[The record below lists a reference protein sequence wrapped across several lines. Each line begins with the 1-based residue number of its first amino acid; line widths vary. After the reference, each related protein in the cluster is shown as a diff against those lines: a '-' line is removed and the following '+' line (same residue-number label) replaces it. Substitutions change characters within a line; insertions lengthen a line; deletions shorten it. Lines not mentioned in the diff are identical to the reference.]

1 LTFKIGFHV
10 SIAEGIHNSV
20 INALDI
26 GCTAF
31 QIFTRNPRM
40 WQSKDLVDADVHLFK
55 TNLKKSG
62 IEKDSIAVNMPYLP
76 NLSGPDG
83 ELYEKSVNSFTN
95 ELILCF
101 SLDY

>member
-31 QIFTRNPRM
+31 QIFTMNPRM
-40 WQSKDLVDADVHLFK
+40 WQSKDLVDADIELFK
-55 TNLKKSG
+55 SNLRKSG
-62 IEKDSIAVNMPYLP
+62 IANDSIIVHMPYIGS
-76 NLSGPDG
+76 LSAPAG
-83 ELYEKSVNSFTN
+83 EIYEKSINSLQVN
-95 ELILCF
+95 
-101 SLDY
+101 